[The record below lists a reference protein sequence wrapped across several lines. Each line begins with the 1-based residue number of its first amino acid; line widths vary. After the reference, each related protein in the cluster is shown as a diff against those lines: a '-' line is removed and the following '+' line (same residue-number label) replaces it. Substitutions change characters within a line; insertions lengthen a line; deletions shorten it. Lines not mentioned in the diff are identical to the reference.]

1 MMITP
6 FRSRFNDIFDE
17 LDSALS
23 MAPTTGTSLR
33 GQEMPAI
40 AMAMD
45 LTETDKEFK
54 IKADLPGVEKKNVT
68 IDALRDN
75 TLLIKAERG
84 KVKEEKDEKM
94 HYHKIERS
102 YGSVQRSVKLPETAD
117 LSATTAKMDNGVLEI
132 AVAKRTVAD
141 KAKRIKIT

>member
-23 MAPTTGTSLR
+23 MAPTTGTLLR
-33 GQEMPAI
+33 GQEMP

-84 KVKEEKDEKM
+84 EMKEEKDEKM

-102 YGSVQRSVKLPETAD
+102 YGSVQRSVRLPEAAD

-132 AVAKRTVAD
+132 AVAKRTVPD
-141 KAKRIKIT
+141 ETKRIKIT